1 MSARNWDAGQLL
13 GTSGQFWETCTLHA
27 GVALEVFT
35 VLDDKQL
42 TAEEV
47 ARETE
52 ADCRALT
59 MLLNALAAMG
69 LLAKT
74 ENNYSNTPSAAAFL
88 SKHSPKYLGYIIMHH
103 HHLVESWSRLDEA
116 VRSGQPITPRAGYT
130 EESRREN
137 FLMGMFNMAMEL
149 APRIVPQI
157 DLTGR
162 KHLLDMGGGPG
173 TYAIFFCQNNP
184 DLRATVYD
192 LPTTRPFA
200 EKTIKQ
206 FDLDKR
212 IDFQDGN
219 YVTEEIQG
227 EYDVVWLSHILHG
240 ENPETCQEMIRKA
253 VSVLEPGGMIL
264 VHDFILDDTMD
275 GPLFPALFSLNMLT
289 VTPGGQSYSESQI
302 TTMLTAAGIKEVH
315 LIALSGKENS
325 RILSGTK

>member
-1 MSARNWDAGQLL
+1 MSTRNWEAGQLL
-13 GTSGQFWETCTLHA
+13 GASGQFWETCALHA

-35 VLDDKQL
+35 ILDDKPL

-47 ARETE
+47 ASKIG

-59 MLLNALAAMG
+59 MLLNALCAME
-69 LLAKT
+69 LMVKT
-74 ENNYSNTPSAAAFL
+74 EDTYSNTASSATFL
-88 SKHSPKYLGYIIMHH
+88 SKLSPQYMGYIIMHH
-103 HHLVESWSRLDEA
+103 HHLMESWSRLDEA
-116 VRSGQPITPRAGYT
+116 VLSGQPITPRVGYT
-130 EESRREN
+130 TESAREN
-137 FLMGMFNMAMEL
+137 FLMGMFNMAMGL

-184 DLRATVYD
+184 ELRATVYD

-206 FDLDKR
+206 FDLDQR

-219 YVTEEIQG
+219 YVTEEIEG
-227 EYDVVWLSHILHG
+227 HYDVVWLSHILHG
-240 ENPETCQEMIRKA
+240 ENFETCQAMIRKA

-264 VHDFILDDTMD
+264 IHDFILEDSMD
-275 GPLFPALFSLNMLT
+275 GPLFPALFSLNMLL
-289 VTPGGQSYSESQI
+289 VTPDGQSYSEEQI
-302 TTMLTAAGIKEVH
+302 TTMLTNAGVKEVH
-315 LIALSGKENS
+315 RIALSSKENS
-325 RILSGTK
+325 GILVGVV